1 MNLLFA
7 INGGYIPTF
16 LNCMRS
22 VLLHGGASHYEV
34 FLLHSDLTDGDE
46 ADIRAAL
53 PDVGLH
59 FVFVDPAM
67 FDGFPESKR
76 YPRQIYY
83 RIAAP
88 LLLPDTLERI
98 LYLDA
103 DTIIINPLTTLY
115 TTPFGDAYFMACT
128 HTRKL
133 LEKLNAARLGMDEAA
148 PYINTGVLLY
158 NLPAL
163 RADLDMERV
172 RAFADE
178 KQDVFLLPDQDILTA
193 LYGDRVHLLDSM
205 VYNLSDRILAPNEP
219 RLFSSI
225 VFPPISNCFSPE
237 LPHQI
242 VPDDNRFVR
251 ASITASGK
259 FSMNLLLIY
268 TKNTKS
274 ATVFRQFCS

>member
-34 FLLHSDLTDGDE
+34 FILHSDLTDGDE

-172 RAFADE
+172 RVFADE

-205 VYNLSDRILAPNEP
+205 VYNLSDRILALHNAQLLAEP
-219 RLFSSI
+219 VDLDWVRTHTVIIHYCDRLKPWKPHYVGVLD
-225 VFPPISNCFSPE
+225 VFYHE
-237 LPHQI
+237 LMDEIQE
-242 VPDDNRFVR
+242 
-251 ASITASGK
+251 
-259 FSMNLLLIY
+259 
-268 TKNTKS
+268 
-274 ATVFRQFCS
+274 

>member
-1 MNLLFA
+1 
-7 INGGYIPTF
+7 
-16 LNCMRS
+16 MRS

-115 TTPFGDAYFMACT
+115 TTPVRRCVFHGLHAHAQ
-128 HTRKL
+128 
-133 LEKLNAARLGMDEAA
+133 AARKTQRRTPGHGRGGAVHQHRRAA
-148 PYINTGVLLY
+148 V
-158 NLPAL
+158 
-163 RADLDMERV
+163 
-172 RAFADE
+172 
-178 KQDVFLLPDQDILTA
+178 
-193 LYGDRVHLLDSM
+193 
-205 VYNLSDRILAPNEP
+205 
-219 RLFSSI
+219 
-225 VFPPISNCFSPE
+225 
-237 LPHQI
+237 
-242 VPDDNRFVR
+242 
-251 ASITASGK
+251 
-259 FSMNLLLIY
+259 
-268 TKNTKS
+268 
-274 ATVFRQFCS
+274 

>member
-34 FLLHSDLTDGDE
+34 FILHSDLTPADE
-46 ADIRAAL
+46 ERVRAAL
-53 PDVGLH
+53 PEVGLH

-103 DTIIINPLTTLY
+103 DTVIINPLTQLY
-115 TTPFGDAYFMACT
+115 AAPFGDAYFMACT
-128 HTRKL
+128 HTHKL

-172 RAFADE
+172 RAF
-178 KQDVFLLPDQDILTA
+178 FGGLR
-193 LYGDRVHLLDSM
+193 G
-205 VYNLSDRILAPNEP
+205 
-219 RLFSSI
+219 
-225 VFPPISNCFSPE
+225 
-237 LPHQI
+237 
-242 VPDDNRFVR
+242 
-251 ASITASGK
+251 
-259 FSMNLLLIY
+259 
-268 TKNTKS
+268 
-274 ATVFRQFCS
+274 

>member
-34 FLLHSDLTDGDE
+34 FILHSDLTPADE
-46 ADIRAAL
+46 ERVRAAL
-53 PDVGLH
+53 PEVGLH

-103 DTIIINPLTTLY
+103 DTIIINPLTALY
-115 TTPFGDAYFMACT
+115 ETPFGDA
-128 HTRKL
+128 
-133 LEKLNAARLGMDEAA
+133 
-148 PYINTGVLLY
+148 
-158 NLPAL
+158 
-163 RADLDMERV
+163 
-172 RAFADE
+172 
-178 KQDVFLLPDQDILTA
+178 
-193 LYGDRVHLLDSM
+193 
-205 VYNLSDRILAPNEP
+205 
-219 RLFSSI
+219 
-225 VFPPISNCFSPE
+225 
-237 LPHQI
+237 
-242 VPDDNRFVR
+242 
-251 ASITASGK
+251 
-259 FSMNLLLIY
+259 
-268 TKNTKS
+268 
-274 ATVFRQFCS
+274 

>member
-16 LNCMRS
+16 LGCMRS

-34 FLLHSDLTDGDE
+34 FILHSDLTDGDE
-46 ADIRAAL
+46 ADIRTAL
-53 PDVGLH
+53 PDVDFH

-103 DTIIINPLTTLY
+103 DTVIINPLTALY
-115 TTPFGDAYFMACT
+115 ATPFGDAYFMACT

-133 LEKLNAARLGMDEAA
+133 LEKAQR
-148 PYINTGVLLY
+148 
-158 NLPAL
+158 
-163 RADLDMERV
+163 
-172 RAFADE
+172 
-178 KQDVFLLPDQDILTA
+178 
-193 LYGDRVHLLDSM
+193 
-205 VYNLSDRILAPNEP
+205 
-219 RLFSSI
+219 
-225 VFPPISNCFSPE
+225 
-237 LPHQI
+237 
-242 VPDDNRFVR
+242 R
-251 ASITASGK
+251 ASGHGRGCAVHQHRR
-259 FSMNLLLIY
+259 
-268 TKNTKS
+268 
-274 ATVFRQFCS
+274 AAV

>member
-34 FLLHSDLTDGDE
+34 FILHSDLTDGDE

-59 FVFVDPAM
+59 FM

-115 TTPFGDAYFMACT
+115 ETPFGDAYFMACT
-128 HTRKL
+128 HTRWL

-158 NLPAL
+158 NLSAL
-163 RADLDMERV
+163 RADLDMDRV

-178 KQDVFLLPDQDILTA
+178 L
-193 LYGDRVHLLDSM
+193 H
-205 VYNLSDRILAPNEP
+205 
-219 RLFSSI
+219 RL
-225 VFPPISNCFSPE
+225 V
-237 LPHQI
+237 Q
-242 VPDDNRFVR
+242 RAVR
-251 ASITASGK
+251 ALRRPGAP
-259 FSMNLLLIY
+259 
-268 TKNTKS
+268 
-274 ATVFRQFCS
+274 ARQHGL

>member
-34 FLLHSDLTDGDE
+34 FILHSDLTPADE
-46 ADIRAAL
+46 ERVRAAL
-53 PDVGLH
+53 PEVGLH

-103 DTIIINPLTTLY
+103 DTVIINPH
-115 TTPFGDAYFMACT
+115 DAVCRAVRRCVFHGLHA
-128 HTRKL
+128 HAQ
-133 LEKLNAARLGMDEAA
+133 AARKAQ
-148 PYINTGVLLY
+148 
-158 NLPAL
+158 
-163 RADLDMERV
+163 R
-172 RAFADE
+172 
-178 KQDVFLLPDQDILTA
+178 
-193 LYGDRVHLLDSM
+193 
-205 VYNLSDRILAPNEP
+205 
-219 RLFSSI
+219 
-225 VFPPISNCFSPE
+225 
-237 LPHQI
+237 
-242 VPDDNRFVR
+242 R
-251 ASITASGK
+251 ASGHGRGRA
-259 FSMNLLLIY
+259 LHQHRR
-268 TKNTKS
+268 
-274 ATVFRQFCS
+274 AAV

>member
-34 FLLHSDLTDGDE
+34 FILHSDLTDGDE

-88 LLLPDTLERI
+88 LLLPGHAR
-98 LYLDA
+98 A
-103 DTIIINPLTTLY
+103 HPL
-115 TTPFGDAYFMACT
+115 
-128 HTRKL
+128 
-133 LEKLNAARLGMDEAA
+133 
-148 PYINTGVLLY
+148 
-158 NLPAL
+158 
-163 RADLDMERV
+163 
-172 RAFADE
+172 
-178 KQDVFLLPDQDILTA
+178 
-193 LYGDRVHLLDSM
+193 
-205 VYNLSDRILAPNEP
+205 P
-219 RLFSSI
+219 RRG
-225 VFPPISNCFSPE
+225 
-237 LPHQI
+237 HHHH
-242 VPDDNRFVR
+242 
-251 ASITASGK
+251 
-259 FSMNLLLIY
+259 
-268 TKNTKS
+268 
-274 ATVFRQFCS
+274 

>member
-16 LNCMRS
+16 LGCMRS

-34 FLLHSDLTDGDE
+34 FILHSDLTDGDE
-46 ADIRAAL
+46 ADIRTAL
-53 PDVGLH
+53 PDVDFH

-103 DTIIINPLTTLY
+103 DTVIINPLTTLY
-115 TTPFGDAYFMACT
+115 ATPFGDAYFMACT

-158 NLPAL
+158 NLPAPAGRSGHGACARL
-163 RADLDMERV
+163 RRREAGCV
-172 RAFADE
+172 SAAGSGHTHRA
-178 KQDVFLLPDQDILTA
+178 LRRP
-193 LYGDRVHLLDSM
+193 G
-205 VYNLSDRILAPNEP
+205 AP
-219 RLFSSI
+219 
-225 VFPPISNCFSPE
+225 
-237 LPHQI
+237 
-242 VPDDNRFVR
+242 
-251 ASITASGK
+251 A
-259 FSMNLLLIY
+259 
-268 TKNTKS
+268 
-274 ATVFRQFCS
+274 RQHGL